1 MDAILSSAGRITLP
15 KAVRDRLHLSAGD
28 RLAVVVEADGSVR
41 LRPKTHSVRDLKGSL
56 PRPAAPVSLEH
67 MDETSG
73 PSDPSGTGGVLAAL
87 RRSPLV
93 GADLAV
99 SRTDADER
107 RVDL

>member
-41 LRPKTHSVRDLKGSL
+41 LRPQTHSVRDLKGSL
-56 PRPAAPVSLEH
+56 PRPATPVSLEEL
-67 MDETSG
+67 DAAIAEGAADSTAE
-73 PSDPSGTGGVLAAL
+73 TGGILAAL

-93 GADLAV
+93 GAALDL
-99 SRTDADER
+99 SREDAGE
-107 RVDL
+107 